1 MNCHFSWNNNLRA
14 SLLRYQSHQAADVT
28 QEIINTNK
36 NLRFDTILDESV
48 VYHDKDT
55 TEQLE
60 DGGTVGSYN
69 TPKKSNH
76 NSEPRLRGGSDLMGW
91 QIFIKTLTGK
101 TIALNVESTYTIFKV
116 KEMIQAK
123 EGIPS
128 DHQRLVFA
136 GKQLE
141 NGRTLADYN
150 IQNESTLHLLSFGM
164 KKSALNLA

>member
-1 MNCHFSWNNNLRA
+1 MIQAKEGIPSD
-14 SLLRYQSHQAADVT
+14 HQRLIFAG
-28 QEIINTNK
+28 K
-36 NLRFDTILDESV
+36 
-48 VYHDKDT
+48 
-55 TEQLE
+55 QLE
-60 DGGTVGSYN
+60 NGRTLADYN
-69 TPKKSNH
+69 IQNESTLHLLSFGYH

-101 TIALNVESTYTIFKV
+101 IIALNVESTYTILKV